1 MVENSS
7 LENIRDSQKEEI
19 TSEFKNLLA
28 EPQKELLK
36 LLNPKAGERID
47 EEEETF
53 NEGETRSFYTPTNSV
68 RIKSSKITTHVEV
81 VTW

>member
-53 NEGETRSFYTPTNSV
+53 NEGDTPTKSV